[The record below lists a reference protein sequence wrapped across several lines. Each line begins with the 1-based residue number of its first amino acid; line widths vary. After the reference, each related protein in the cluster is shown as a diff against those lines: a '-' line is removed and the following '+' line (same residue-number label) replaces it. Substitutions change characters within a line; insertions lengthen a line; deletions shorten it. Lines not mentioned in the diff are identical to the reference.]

1 MLNLIK
7 PCSSRRP
14 GVAVGACCAA
24 RRTLRCDGKLLSPER
39 RRRAVVVLQ
48 DRFRVSQRRAC
59 RLTGQHRNTQRRPL
73 PLANI
78 EEQKLKRRIRELA
91 RRHVR
96 WGRRLV
102 YRRVRLDCWSVN
114 HKRVQRIWREEG
126 LHRPL
131 PRRRKR
137 SRPAGGGRELLRSE
151 YPHHVWAI
159 DFQFDQTMDGRALK
173 FLNVV
178 DEFSRVCLAIRVGR
192 RCRAFEV
199 IDTIE
204 ELLKLY
210 PAPTHLRMDNGPEFI
225 AHALQEWCTDN
236 GSATAYIPPGSPWEN
251 PFVESFNSRLRDEF
265 L

>member
-1 MLNLIK
+1 M
-7 PCSSRRP
+7 
-14 GVAVGACCAA
+14 

-73 PLANI
+73 PLADI
-78 EEQKLKRRIRELA
+78 EEQKLRRRI
-91 RRHVR
+91 
-96 WGRRLV
+96 
-102 YRRVRLDCWSVN
+102 
-114 HKRVQRIWREEG
+114 
-126 LHRPL
+126 
-131 PRRRKR
+131 
-137 SRPAGGGRELLRSE
+137 RELLRSE

-159 DFQFDQTMDGRALK
+159 DFQFDQTMDGRTLK

-178 DEFSRVCLAIRVGR
+178 DKFSRVCLAIRIGR
-192 RCRAFEV
+192 LCRAFEV

-204 ELLKLY
+204 KLLKLY

-225 AHALQEWCTDN
+225 AHALQEWCT
-236 GSATAYIPPGSPWEN
+236 GSGSGTAYIPPGSPWEN

-265 L
+265 LNIELFSSLPEAKLLAEQHRIEYNFY